1 MQQIFVQIKISS
13 KHEVKSSVQIE
24 FAFYLQGCFF
34 PK

>member
-24 FAFYLQGCFF
+24 FAFYLQGCLIM
-34 PK
+34 K